1 MEYTIQWFPGHMA
14 KTRRKIQENLKLVD
28 VVAEILDARIPRSS
42 QNPELDAI
50 TAGKPRVR
58 LMNKADMADGAA
70 TRRWVD
76 YFCSTGSEA
85 LPVDCKSGRGLNAF
99 DPLLR
104 RVMQD
109 RLNVW
114 RAKGMNNRPI
124 RVMVVGIPN
133 TGKSTFINRL
143 AKGGKAKTEDRPG
156 VTRNSQWFVTATG
169 IQLLDTPGVLWPK
182 FEDQKVA
189 RRLAFTGAIRDEILD
204 VEELAGDLLELLVR
218 DHRGLLTTRYDLPE
232 ELPAAGRE
240 LLEMIGRKRGMLISG
255 GAINTERAAIT
266 VLDEFRA
273 GKIGRITL
281 ELPDDNGL

>member
-28 VVAEILDARIPRSS
+28 VVAEILDARIPVSS
-42 QNPELDAI
+42 RNPELDGI
-50 TAGKPRVR
+50 TAGKPHVR
-58 LMNKADMADGAA
+58 LMNKADMADETA
-70 TRRWVD
+70 TKRWVA
-76 YFCSTGSEA
+76 FFRSTGSEA
-85 LPVDCKSGRGLNAF
+85 LPVDCKSGKGLNAF
-99 DPLLR
+99 DPLVR
-104 RVMQD
+104 RVLQE
-109 RLNVW
+109 RLNAW
-114 RAKGMNNRPI
+114 RAKGMGNRPI

-182 FEDQKVA
+182 FEDQKAA

-204 VEELAGDLLELLVR
+204 VEELAGDLLELLAHK
-218 DHRGLLTTRYDLPE
+218 HRGLLVARYGLPE
-232 ELPAAGRE
+232 ELPSTGRE
-240 LLEMIGRKRGMLISG
+240 LLNMIGRKRGMLISG
-255 GAINTERAAIT
+255 GEINTERAAIT

-281 ELPDDNGL
+281 ELPDDE

>member
-28 VVAEILDARIPRSS
+28 VVAEILDARIPVSS
-42 QNPELDAI
+42 QNPELDGI

-58 LMNKADMADGAA
+58 LMNKADMADEAA
-70 TRRWVD
+70 TKRWAA
-76 YFCSTGSEA
+76 YFRSTGSEA
-85 LPVDCKSGRGLNAF
+85 LPVDCKSGKGLNAF

-104 RVMQD
+104 RVLQD
-109 RLNVW
+109 RLNAW
-114 RAKGMNNRPI
+114 AAKGMGNRPI

-156 VTRNSQWFVTATG
+156 ITRNSQWFVTATG

-182 FEDQKVA
+182 FEDQKA
-189 RRLAFTGAIRDEILD
+189 AKRLAFTGAIRDEILD
-204 VEELAGDLLELLVR
+204 VEELAGDLLELLASE
-218 DHRGLLTTRYDLPE
+218 HRSLLVTRYGLPE
-232 ELPAAGRE
+232 ELPSTGRE
-240 LLEMIGRKRGMLISG
+240 LLDMIGRKRGMLISRG
-255 GAINTERAAIT
+255 EINAERAAIT

-281 ELPDDNGL
+281 ELPDDE